1 MITDQVKVLLKQAFK
16 RLGYRITRWRPTNRF
31 QAMEDTLAILR
42 KQGYTPRTI
51 IDGGANKGQWSK
63 LALGVFPEARFHL
76 IEPQP
81 ACRGALEQL
90 AAKFPA
96 VTVHP
101 VALTEP
107 GIKKVTMLGVDAT
120 GNTGAFVVT
129 DDVTQTAAGARSVPA
144 TSLDQLL
151 GPVLRK
157 EDRPLLKFDLEG
169 HELAALRGAEQ
180 TLSQIEVILTETH
193 IYDPE
198 HLGRA
203 TFADCFTHLSE
214 RGFVLF
220 DVASL
225 SERSRDSRLRQ
236 GDFVF
241 VNGWSALLKDTA
253 WS

>member
-1 MITDQVKVLLKQAFK
+1 MNTDQVKSLLKRGSK
-16 RLGYRITRWRPTNRF
+16 RLGYRITRWRAANRF
-31 QAMEDTLAILR
+31 QAVEDTLESLR
-42 KQGYTPRTI
+42 RLGYAPRTI
-51 IDGGANKGQWSK
+51 IDGGANKGQWAG
-63 LALGVFPEARFHL
+63 LVLEVFPEARFHL
-76 IEPQP
+76 VEPQP

-90 AAKFPA
+90 AAKFPGVA
-96 VTVHP
+96 LHA

-107 GIKKVTMLGVDAT
+107 GIQEVTMLGVDAT
-120 GNTGAFVVT
+120 GSTGAFVAT
-129 DDVTQTAAGARSVPA
+129 HDVRPTGAGAHSVPA

-151 GPVLRK
+151 GPLLRK
-157 EDRPLLKFDLEG
+157 EDRPLLKLDLEG
-169 HELAALRGAEQ
+169 HELAALRGAERM
-180 TLSQIEVILTETH
+180 LSQIEVIITETH

-203 TFADCFTHLSE
+203 TFADCFTHLSA

-225 SERSRDSRLRQ
+225 SERSRDARLRQ

-253 WS
+253 WA

>member
-1 MITDQVKVLLKQAFK
+1 MSSDRIKLLLKGASK
-16 RLGYRITRWRPTNRF
+16 RLGYRLTRWRPSNRF
-31 QAMEDTLAILR
+31 QAMEDTLETLR
-42 KQGYTPRTI
+42 GRGYMPRTV
-51 IDGGANKGQWSK
+51 IDGGANKGQWFG
-63 LALGVFPEARFHL
+63 LARGIFPKGRFHL

-90 AAKFPA
+90 AAKFPD
-96 VTVHP
+96 VTVHA

-107 GIKKVTMLGVDAT
+107 GIKQVTMLGVDAT
-120 GNTGAFVVT
+120 GSTGAFVAT
-129 DDVTQTAAGARSVPA
+129 HDVRQTGAGAHSVPA

-157 EDRPLLKFDLEG
+157 EDRPLLKLDLEG
-169 HELAALRGAEQ
+169 HELAALRGAERM
-180 TLSQIEVILTETH
+180 LSQIEVIITETH

-203 TFADCFTHLSE
+203 TFADCFTHLSA

-225 SERSRDSRLRQ
+225 SERSRDARLRQ

-241 VNGWSALLKDTA
+241 VNGWSDLIRDTA